1 MHFPIHIQVMTF
13 APERSVAA
21 MRDLLLKRGV
31 VETEDDKK
39 RWTLRLETDAHERH
53 RLRVFFE
60 DDRDLSP
67 CGAAMERSIQ
77 GGY

>member
-1 MHFPIHIQVMTF
+1 MTF
-13 APERSVAA
+13 APERSVVA
-21 MRDLLLKRGV
+21 MRDLLLQRGLI
-31 VETEDDKK
+31 ETEDDKK
-39 RWTLRLETDAHERH
+39 RWTLRQETDEFEHH
-53 RLRVFFE
+53 RRRVFYE